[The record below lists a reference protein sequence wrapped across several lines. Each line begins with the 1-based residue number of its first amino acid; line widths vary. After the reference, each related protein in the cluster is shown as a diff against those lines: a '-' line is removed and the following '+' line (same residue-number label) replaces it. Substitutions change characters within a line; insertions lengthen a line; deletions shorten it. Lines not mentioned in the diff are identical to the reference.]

1 MGIATTSSASPD
13 LSVTSFVEDD
23 TEQLLNEAEK
33 FDATQAQI
41 EAEPYREEEPL
52 TQIQSGLRRA
62 ESLLLS
68 TPEEPEVRV
77 IGQSIGFPKY
87 RANLVADK
95 TVTFNPV
102 VDSSPPTNYFAPMPS
117 NSFSNISHIEK
128 VIDPFDPLA
137 FNHNRH
143 VYLTI
148 DSTGESEERRRDA
161 DYSPSF
167 SCRATSDSDLSIIE
181 PYYRGSNNNNNA
193 RSNNNVRTN
202 LNSQARR
209 WASEGPPRRASHR
222 GAKVRAKAAIREA
235 LISSK
240 DRADASYSTFGS
252 RRDTPQVSPSIP
264 MNPAMPS
271 VHSAPVAYIQQAGLG
286 LPPLQT
292 NTNDYLLTG
301 PHQGNDAA
309 LEVLM
314 RRFENASTS
323 AAVGQ
328 MGYRPSFTPNSP
340 QIQRPARRSF
350 LKAAPRPQVT
360 SRLSQ
365 YWRDYQTWRKYDGPE
380 PEADAEVVEVVVV
393 SSEHDEADDDDK
405 ARDALRENETDNK
418 KTSEAGSDV
427 QII

>member
-1 MGIATTSSASPD
+1 M
-13 LSVTSFVEDD
+13 
-23 TEQLLNEAEK
+23 
-33 FDATQAQI
+33 
-41 EAEPYREEEPL
+41 
-52 TQIQSGLRRA
+52 
-62 ESLLLS
+62 
-68 TPEEPEVRV
+68 
-77 IGQSIGFPKY
+77 
-87 RANLVADK
+87 
-95 TVTFNPV
+95 
-102 VDSSPPTNYFAPMPS
+102 
-117 NSFSNISHIEK
+117 
-128 VIDPFDPLA
+128 
-137 FNHNRH
+137 
-143 VYLTI
+143 
-148 DSTGESEERRRDA
+148 
-161 DYSPSF
+161 
-167 SCRATSDSDLSIIE
+167 
-181 PYYRGSNNNNNA
+181 
-193 RSNNNVRTN
+193 
-202 LNSQARR
+202 NSQARR

-235 LISSK
+235 LVSSK

-271 VHSAPVAYIQQAGLG
+271 IHSAPVAYIAQAGLG

-292 NTNDYLLTG
+292 HTNDLLLTG

-350 LKAAPRPQVT
+350 LKAAPRPQAT
-360 SRLSQ
+360 SRLSHH

-393 SSEHDEADDDDK
+393 SSEHDEADDDDN
-405 ARDALRENETDNK
+405 ARDAVRENETGNK

>member
-1 MGIATTSSASPD
+1 
-13 LSVTSFVEDD
+13 
-23 TEQLLNEAEK
+23 
-33 FDATQAQI
+33 
-41 EAEPYREEEPL
+41 
-52 TQIQSGLRRA
+52 
-62 ESLLLS
+62 
-68 TPEEPEVRV
+68 
-77 IGQSIGFPKY
+77 
-87 RANLVADK
+87 
-95 TVTFNPV
+95 
-102 VDSSPPTNYFAPMPS
+102 MPS

-128 VIDPFDPLA
+128 VIDPRDPLA

-181 PYYRGSNNNNNA
+181 PYYRGSNNNA

-264 MNPAMPS
+264 MNPTLPY
-271 VHSAPVAYIQQAGLG
+271 VQSAPVAYIAQAGLG

-292 NTNDYLLTG
+292 HTNDLLLTG

-328 MGYRPSFTPNSP
+328 MGFRPSFTPNSP
-340 QIQRPARRSF
+340 QIQRPTRRSF
-350 LKAAPRPQVT
+350 LKAAPRPQAT
-360 SRLSQ
+360 SRLSHH
-365 YWRDYQTWRKYDGPE
+365 WRDYQTWRKYDGPE
-380 PEADAEVVEVVVV
+380 PEADAEVVEGVVV
-393 SSEHDEADDDDK
+393 SSEHDEDDDGDDK
-405 ARDALRENETDNK
+405 AKNAVRENEAEDKN
-418 KTSEAGSDV
+418 TSEADSDV